1 MNHSKTPQQDL
12 KNPPGFFSIIPRIAR
27 LIWRYGKRLFSVNT
41 LVSLE
46 KKQGQGSGERPVE
59 LDLLDR
65 ALERNP
71 HQYHVPPQQVERGSP
86 ESLSV
91 PVKGAGITLVVKRG
105 GR

>member
-1 MNHSKTPQQDL
+1 MNHSHPPQQDV
-12 KNPPGFFSIIPRIAR
+12 KKPAGFFSIIPLVAR

-71 HQYHVPPQQVERGSP
+71 HQYHVAPQQIERDTP

-91 PVKGAGITLVVKRG
+91 PGKGITLVVKRD
-105 GR
+105 RR